1 LAKELT
7 NIALG
12 DSETAEWLLSVRRF
26 RWGLIALQQSLEK
39 AIKAIL
45 LSHVLSILASSNY
58 TMHRQ
63 LGEED
68 RPRKDR
74 SLSDPEAAG
83 GAPSSGS
90 STTSTEPAYNPRC
103 LSRRTFRRR
112 YGKVAEALCPYTPY
126 GQRRAG
132 ACVLSYI
139 LPAMTS
145 SSAAGSVV
153 KNCC

>member
-1 LAKELT
+1 
-7 NIALG
+7 
-12 DSETAEWLLSVRRF
+12 
-26 RWGLIALQQSLEK
+26 
-39 AIKAIL
+39 
-45 LSHVLSILASSNY
+45 
-58 TMHRQ
+58 MHRQ

-74 SLSDPEAAG
+74 SLSDPEAAE
-83 GAPSSGS
+83 GASSSGS
-90 STTSTEPAYNPRC
+90 STASTEPSCTPRC
-103 LSRRTFRRR
+103 LSRRSSRRR
-112 YGKVAEALCPYTPY
+112 RGKVAEALCPYTPY

>member
-1 LAKELT
+1 LLAKELT

-45 LSHVLSILASSNY
+45 LSHVLSIQKRRSKDFASSNY

-74 SLSDPEAAG
+74 SLSDPEAAE
-83 GAPSSGS
+83 GASSSGS
-90 STTSTEPAYNPRC
+90 STSSTEPSCTPRC
-103 LSRRTFRRR
+103 LSRHSSRRR
-112 YGKVAEALCPYTPY
+112 RGKVADSHCPHMP
-126 GQRRAG
+126 Q
-132 ACVLSYI
+132 S
-139 LPAMTS
+139 PAS
-145 SSAAGSVV
+145 RVA
-153 KNCC
+153 